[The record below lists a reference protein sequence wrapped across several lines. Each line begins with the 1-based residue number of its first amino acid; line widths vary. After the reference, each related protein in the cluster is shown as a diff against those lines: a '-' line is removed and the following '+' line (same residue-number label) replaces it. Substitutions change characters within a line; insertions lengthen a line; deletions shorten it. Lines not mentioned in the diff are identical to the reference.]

1 MTMTAQAIPQL
12 AERLLPLLQR
22 ARAASFQLGQPVLA
36 SLTVELA
43 AAPNAPLSLA
53 GRAPYFL
60 WEQPSRGFALTGLGQ
75 AARIAGHGP
84 QRFDAARADLQRL
97 LGSAVIDRPGA
108 LPSAPIALAGSAFDP
123 SQAADAALRPFD
135 KAQGRQAQD
144 AALRQAQD
152 AAWRA
157 FPDAL
162 VLFPRFLFGRRG
174 ADAWLTVNV
183 VVDRRLPAESVAAT
197 LADEAARAHSAEPP
211 LAPPEDARA
220 SIVSPDDRA
229 PWRESVGALTGQIA
243 AREAEKVVLAR
254 RVDVTARRPF
264 DVDAVLGRLRR
275 RYADCTLFAV
285 ADGEVCFLGATPET
299 LVSLSQ
305 GRVHTDCLAGSAPRG
320 ASPDADDALAA
331 TLLADAKERREHDL
345 VVGDLRRALAGL
357 CGDIRLPPAP
367 GVRRTASVQHLHTP
381 IEATTGAATHVLDLV
396 AALHPTPA
404 TAGLPRER
412 ALCLIRRH
420 EGFSRGWY
428 AGPIGWI
435 DARGDGDF
443 AVALRSALVHG
454 DAASLY
460 AGCGIVAGSDPD
472 REYDE
477 SSLKLEAMLWALG
490 AKA

>member
-53 GRAPYFL
+53 GRSPYFL
-60 WEQPSRGFALTGLGQ
+60 WEQPSRHFALTGLGQ

-123 SQAADAALRPFD
+123 SQAADAA
-135 KAQGRQAQD
+135 
-144 AALRQAQD
+144 
-152 AAWRA
+152 WHA

-162 VLFPRFLFGRRG
+162 ILFPRFLFGRRG

-183 VVDRRLPAESVAAT
+183 IVDRRLPAESVAAT

-229 PWRESVGALTGQIA
+229 PWRESVGALMGQIA

-381 IEATTGAATHVLDLV
+381 IEATTDAATHVLDLV

-435 DARGDGDF
+435 DARGDGEF